1 MSPRPPDRPLAERIG
16 PWVRRLPSDVARVY
30 VREGSADIACAE
42 IEINAERDANLADL
56 VEVIEGLVESAAKIL
71 SINLVAVDAVNK
83 TRTRL
88 PLRVAPS
95 EGSSTALAVPE
106 KDYGANP
113 NEMIRVA
120 IAHTEAVMS
129 MWVQAQQATHMQL
142 TQTIAQLSGDLS
154 RERRARYAAEDKAHD
169 AAHLARDAVA
179 AADEADKEAEPTRV
193 LRDGV
198 LTKVADAVSKK
209 VGDMIDN
216 AVSSGMLSNMMG
228 SGETAKAVGEGV
240 VDATDVAGVVE

>member
-1 MSPRPPDRPLAERIG
+1 VSPRPPDRPLAERIG

-30 VREGSADIACAE
+30 VREGGADIACAE
-42 IEINAERDANLADL
+42 IAINAERDANLADL

-71 SINLVAVDAVNK
+71 SINLVAVDAVDK

-95 EGSSTALAVPE
+95 EGSTTLALPE

-129 MWVQAQQATHMQL
+129 MWTQAQQATHMQL

-154 RERRARYAAEDKAHD
+154 RERRARYAAEDRAHD

-216 AVSSGMLSNMMG
+216 AVTSGALSAMMG
-228 SGETAKAVGEGV
+228 GGESAKTVESIVDATHVEGV
-240 VDATDVAGVVE
+240 VE